1 MRRKHVEE
9 FDKPFWLRPP
19 YVILFDLLRLHRIKP
34 WDVNISNLLNAF
46 LAEMKRQGFVDFSAS
61 GTALLSS
68 ATIHRMKSELVLKME
83 EPPRPPQARPDEF
96 VPPPL
101 PFPIRFEYTATSI
114 EQVLGALQEVLKT
127 ERVAL
132 AQSKFV
138 LQPPQVLEQLDE
150 FLANIEENLEQFY
163 SKIVNLAIKGPVSFR
178 KLIRGQTLIE
188 IVRIFVMLLFLA
200 NQKRI
205 RLSQSEERADIE
217 ITLGQE
223 AAAIA

>member
-1 MRRKHVEE
+1 MEE

-83 EPPRPPQARPDEF
+83 EPPKPPQPKPDEF

-114 EQVLGALQEVLKT
+114 GEVLGALQEVLKT

-132 AQSKFV
+132 AHSKFV
-138 LQPPQVLEQLDE
+138 LQPPQVLEHIDE
-150 FLANIEENLEQFY
+150 FLANIEENLDQFY

-178 KLIRGQTLIE
+178 KLIKGQMLIE
-188 IVRIFVMLLFLA
+188 IVRIFIMLLFLA

-217 ITLGQE
+217 ITVGQE